1 MKLKKVPA
9 LALKILCIIFT
20 AAAFSTGCK
29 STKAAPV
36 PTPVATATPVP
47 HREKIIF
54 TFNGNMFWM
63 DPDGTN
69 RQEIFPDSNSK
80 WFPSVSPD
88 GYSIA
93 YWVQNRT
100 SYNIWVADLHKQA
113 AYPVT
118 FNDDTFDSSIQNFNF
133 RNAPCFTPDSKYII
147 YAYHGDIWK
156 MTRDGYDQVAL
167 TSTHNCFSPAISRDN
182 RLVFVLKE
190 SYDTCNLYMQGIN
203 GQEPEKITNQSGKKA
218 GSPAFSPDGRKI
230 IYTVQDNDSINIF
243 MVDPSVKSEDQ
254 LTFDGKS
261 NSPAFSYDGTR
272 IIYSNYLNNKY
283 QPDIWMMN
291 IDKTNRIKLTSEGG
305 VSPVWL
311 YQVLDAPLPAN
322 TPAASMAAKPE
333 KEETVFDIKEAAAGA
348 AALPVFTPVN
358 PGTYVANDGLTDKL
372 KVTTIQQGNKLLF
385 YPVIHY
391 DSALANIKPEFKPA
405 LDYMADILKAESS
418 PIIIEGH
425 TDNLPIKTK
434 KYPSNYELSLA
445 RANSVK
451 NYLVKHKGIAASRI
465 TVTGYGDSK
474 PLVVNNTEINRYKN
488 RRAQVVVI
496 TVVSEPAAK
505 NTPVNV
511 KVSVQN
517 PANAAAPSNTPA
529 VTAAVTPAP
538 ATTPETA
545 APVKVQFNSNSQ
557 KSIGW

>member
-1 MKLKKVPA
+1 
-9 LALKILCIIFT
+9 
-20 AAAFSTGCK
+20 
-29 STKAAPV
+29 
-36 PTPVATATPVP
+36 
-47 HREKIIF
+47 
-54 TFNGNMFWM
+54 
-63 DPDGTN
+63 
-69 RQEIFPDSNSK
+69 
-80 WFPSVSPD
+80 
-88 GYSIA
+88 
-93 YWVQNRT
+93 
-100 SYNIWVADLHKQA
+100 
-113 AYPVT
+113 
-118 FNDDTFDSSIQNFNF
+118 
-133 RNAPCFTPDSKYII
+133 
-147 YAYHGDIWK
+147 
-156 MTRDGYDQVAL
+156 
-167 TSTHNCFSPAISRDN
+167 
-182 RLVFVLKE
+182 
-190 SYDTCNLYMQGIN
+190 
-203 GQEPEKITNQSGKKA
+203 
-218 GSPAFSPDGRKI
+218 
-230 IYTVQDNDSINIF
+230 
-243 MVDPSVKSEDQ
+243 
-254 LTFDGKS
+254 
-261 NSPAFSYDGTR
+261 
-272 IIYSNYLNNKY
+272 
-283 QPDIWMMN
+283 
-291 IDKTNRIKLTSEGG
+291 
-305 VSPVWL
+305 
-311 YQVLDAPLPAN
+311 
-322 TPAASMAAKPE
+322 MAAKPE

>member
-1 MKLKKVPA
+1 MKLKKAPA

-20 AAAFSTGCK
+20 AAAFLTGCK
-29 STKAAPV
+29 STKSAPV

-47 HREKIIF
+47 HREKIVF

-63 DPDGTN
+63 DPDGSN
-69 RQEIFPDSNSK
+69 RQEIFPDANSK

-167 TSTHNCFSPAISRDN
+167 TSTHNCYSPAISGDN

-190 SYDTCNLYMQGIN
+190 SDDTCNLYMQGIN
-203 GQEPEKITNQSGKKA
+203 GREPEKITNQSGKKA
-218 GSPAFSPDGRKI
+218 GSPAFSPDGKKI

-283 QPDIWMMN
+283 QPDIWIMN
-291 IDKTNRIKLTSEGG
+291 TDKTNRIKLTSEGG

-311 YQVLDAPLPAN
+311 YQVLEAPLPAN
-322 TPAASMAAKPE
+322 TPAASITQQPE
-333 KEETVFDIKEAAAGA
+333 KQEAVFDVKENT
-348 AALPVFTPVN
+348 ALPVFTPVN

-405 LDYMADILKAESS
+405 LDYMADIIKAGSS

-451 NYLVKHKGIAASRI
+451 NYLVKHKGIAALRI

-474 PLVVNNTEINRYKN
+474 PLVANNTEINRYKN

-505 NTPVNV
+505 TTPVNV
-511 KVSVQN
+511 KVNVQN
-517 PANAAAPSNTPA
+517 PANTAAPA
-529 VTAAVTPAP
+529 VTAAVTPQP